1 MLRSNGKRS
10 VSNQANGSILITEYL
25 SSIADTDVLSL
36 GDLARVRMGLYG
48 EVGGIMSAAKKHVRE
63 RDAYPGFRL
72 ATEEEFGDTLW
83 YLAALCNRLG
93 LSLPE
98 IFRDV
103 TQGGNFIKSSAASDI
118 STGAVALVLTPAI
131 LTPIDDALLA
141 LGRAASRLLDG
152 TRDDEQTKKNI
163 ELFVACYLHALNA
176 AGLKFSNV
184 VHMNISKTRGAF
196 LVPNIDE
203 LPRFDEDFE
212 EEERIPSNFRIRISE
227 RRSGKSYLQWNGVF
241 IGDPLTDNSLDQDG
255 YRFHDVFHFA
265 HAAILNWSPV
275 FRALI
280 KQKRK
285 SKLKYDETEDGGRAV
300 VIEEGLTAWLFVQ
313 AKQLD
318 YFSGQKQ
325 ISFGTLKRIND
336 FASGLEVSRCPLKLW
351 ERAIL
356 DGYAVFRK
364 IRDANG
370 GWVVCDRL
378 ARSIDFEPL

>member
-1 MLRSNGKRS
+1 ML
-10 VSNQANGSILITEYL
+10 TEYV
-25 SSIADTDVLSL
+25 SAIADTDILAE
-36 GDLARVRMGLYG
+36 GDLARVLMGLYG

-83 YLAALCNRLG
+83 YLAALCQRRG
-93 LSLPE
+93 LSLPD

-103 TQGGNFIKSSAASDI
+103 TQGDEFTNSSAASDI
-118 STGAVALVLTPAI
+118 PVGAVAHIVTPAAPM
-131 LTPIDDALLA
+131 PIDDALFS
-141 LGRAASRLLDG
+141 LGRAASELLNASMSG
-152 TRDDEQTKKNI
+152 EQAKKKI
-163 ELFVACYLHALNA
+163 EVFVSCYLHALNA
-176 AGLKFSNV
+176 SSLRFSDV
-184 VHMNISKTRGAF
+184 IHMNISKTRGAF
-196 LVPNIDE
+196 LQPNVEE
-203 LPRFDEDFE
+203 LPRFDDDFE
-212 EEERIPSNFRIRISE
+212 EDERIPDTFRIRINE

-241 IGDPLTDNSLDQDG
+241 IGDPLSDNSSDRDG

-265 HAAILNWSPV
+265 NAAILSWSPV

-285 SKLKYDETEDGGRAV
+285 SKPEYDEREDGGRAV

-313 AKQLD
+313 AKRLD
-318 YFSGQKQ
+318 FFEGQNQ

-336 FASGLEVSRCPLKLW
+336 FASGLEVSKCPLKLW

-370 GWVVCDRL
+370 GWVVGDRL
-378 ARSIDFEPL
+378 ARTIDFEPL

>member
-1 MLRSNGKRS
+1 
-10 VSNQANGSILITEYL
+10 VHNQASGSILITDYL
-25 SSIADTDVLSL
+25 NSIADTDVLPL
-36 GDLARVRMGLYG
+36 DDLARVRMGLYG

-83 YLAALCNRLG
+83 YLAALCHRLG
-93 LSLPE
+93 LSLPK

-103 TQGGNFIKSSAASDI
+103 TQGDNFVISSAASDI
-118 STGAVALVLTPAI
+118 SAGAVALVITPA
-131 LTPIDDALLA
+131 TPSSIDDALFSLA
-141 LGRAASRLLDG
+141 RAATRLLDG
-152 TRDDEQTKKNI
+152 TRDDEQTKRNI
-163 ELFVACYLHALNA
+163 ELFVSCYLHALNA
-176 AGLKFSNV
+176 ADLKFSNV
-184 VHMNISKTRGAF
+184 VHMNILKTRGAF
-196 LVPNIDE
+196 LEPNKKD
-203 LPRFDEDFE
+203 LPRFDEEFE

-241 IGDPLTDNSLDQDG
+241 IGDPLTDNSPDQDG
-255 YRFHDVFHFA
+255 YRYHDVFHFA

-285 SKLKYDETEDGGRAV
+285 SKSKYDETEDGGRAV

-318 YFSGQKQ
+318 YFNGQKQ
-325 ISFGTLKRIND
+325 ISFGTLKRISD
-336 FASGLEVSRCPLKLW
+336 FASGLEVSECPLKLW

-370 GWVVCDRL
+370 GWVVGDRL
-378 ARSIDFEPL
+378 ARTIDFEPL